1 MTRQTRLWSTAALL
15 LLAASVTGFARRPAA
30 PLTPRFNHVML
41 YVGDLEASI
50 AFYTKAFDVRVTQR
64 IDTLRVTRP
73 DGSEATNAVR
83 MAFLRF
89 PGQDFVLELAE
100 RRVPNAGPAPFY
112 QHLGVDVAD
121 IEAAARRVQTAGGR
135 DWSGISTVRTNRGP
149 VARNGF
155 FKGPDGEM
163 VELMQLVQGEF

>member
-1 MTRQTRLWSTAALL
+1 MTRRTRLWPAAALL
-15 LLAASVTGFARRPAA
+15 LLAASVTGFALRPAA

-41 YVGDLEASI
+41 YVGNLEASI
-50 AFYTKAFDVRVTQR
+50 GFYTKAFDVRVTQR

-73 DGSEATNAVR
+73 NGAESTNAVR

-89 PGQDFVLELAE
+89 PGQDVVLELAE
-100 RRVPNAGPAPFY
+100 RQVPNAGAPPFY
-112 QHLGVDVAD
+112 QHVGVDVGN
-121 IEAAARRVQTAGGR
+121 IETAAARVQAAGGR
-135 DWSGISTVRTNRGP
+135 DWSGISTVRPNGGT

-155 FKGPDGEM
+155 FRGPDGEM